1 MLPYVDQSMSTSLIQ
16 AFSSSSVQLTLLP
29 AVFEVP
35 AQLTGASTDERTI
48 FHFHKL
54 PTLLAISDPQ
64 LQSS

>member
-1 MLPYVDQSMSTSLIQ
+1 MLPYVDQSMSTSYKAL
-16 AFSSSSVQLTLLP
+16 SKLLGSTNTLLL

-48 FHFHKL
+48 FHFYKL
-54 PTLLAISDPQ
+54 PTLLAISDLQ